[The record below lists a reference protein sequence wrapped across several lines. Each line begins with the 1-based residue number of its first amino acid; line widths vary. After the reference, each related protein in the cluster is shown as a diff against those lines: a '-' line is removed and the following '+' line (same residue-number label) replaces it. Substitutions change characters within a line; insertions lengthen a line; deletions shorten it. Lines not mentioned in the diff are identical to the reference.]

1 MKRRN
6 ILFLQLPQLDVCVH
20 GHHENVPL
28 AAAYLRHALEQSPE
42 RPFHRIVTIPR
53 ADELDDHHLLAA
65 IVRARPD
72 VIAAT
77 LYLWN
82 IERTLALLKQAKR
95 LLPKLR
101 IVAGGPEV
109 ADDHPFLHRS
119 GVADIAIAGEGE
131 KVFPLVLKAFRTGR
145 KFTPP
150 PHPLAFDLPR
160 DLPPPRH
167 PANRPDANGMAH
179 IESTRGC
186 PFRCSY
192 CCYGH
197 RRSAV
202 SFLRAPAVIE
212 RVRILRRRG
221 AKEIRFID
229 PMFNANPDFRRIL
242 AGLAKLNRSGRL
254 QFFAELQADRITPA
268 DADLL
273 ARAGFRE
280 IEVGVQSR
288 NPATLRRIH
297 RPDRLGALDAGIR
310 HMTKAGIL
318 LTVDLMYALPG
329 QDLAEIRRMLKWAAG
344 LKRARVQCMQTLLL
358 PGTELRRHRRR
369 FGYVSNPRPPYQVRA
384 SSTLSAA
391 ELRMADTTAQRWL
404 GIQADTPTA
413 RFAGRELPELF
424 AERVEAG
431 RPGRSPKRAMFFRG
445 ADLFARRAELR
456 ASIRRAVAAEPHIL
470 WQFVLVP
477 DHEEPLDLL
486 DELAAELD
494 RFPTLVNDE
503 LIELHSPG
511 RRVSRRVMIQLRR
524 DRRYDREWQA
534 AAEEL
539 LRDRFF

>member
-1 MKRRN
+1 MKPRR

-28 AAAYLRHALEQSPE
+28 AATYLRHALERSPE

-53 ADELDDHHLLAA
+53 ADELDDRHLLAA

-82 IERTLALLKQAKR
+82 IERTLALLKQAR
-95 LLPKLR
+95 RFLPRLR

-109 ADDHPFLHRS
+109 ADNHPFLHRS

-131 KVFPLVLKAFRTGR
+131 QVFPLVLKAFRTGR
-145 KFTPP
+145 KFIPP
-150 PHPLAFDLPR
+150 SRPTAFDLQR
-160 DLPPPRH
+160 DLPPPNH
-167 PANRPDANGMAH
+167 PANRPDANGMAY

-186 PFRCSY
+186 PFHCSY

-197 RRSAV
+197 RRTAV
-202 SFLRAPAVIE
+202 SFLRAPAVLE

-254 QFFAELQADRITPA
+254 QFFAELQADRITAA

-288 NPATLRRIH
+288 DRATLRRIH
-297 RPDRLGALDAGIR
+297 RPDRLDALDAGIR

-318 LTVDLMYALPG
+318 LTVDLMYA
-329 QDLAEIRRMLKWAAG
+329 
-344 LKRARVQCMQTLLL
+344 L

-384 SSTLSAA
+384 SATLSAG
-391 ELRMADTTAQRWL
+391 ELRMADTTAQRLL

-413 RFAGRELPELF
+413 RFVGRELPDLF

-431 RPGRSPKRAMFFRG
+431 RPGRSPKRAMIFRG
-445 ADLFARRAELR
+445 ADLFARRAALR
-456 ASIRRAVAAEPHIL
+456 DAIRRAVTAEPRIL

-477 DHEEPLDLL
+477 EHEEPLDLL
-486 DELAAELD
+486 DELTAELE

-511 RRVSRRVMIQLRR
+511 RRVSRRIMIQLRR

-539 LRDRFF
+539 LKGRCF